1 MSCLPLKSRFTTTW
15 PEQKVT
21 TMGDKAVA
29 KNSDDSVPTEK
40 KLDDLYDLIDG
51 IEIAMLTTRRADG
64 HLVSRPMQT
73 QERESGVDLW
83 FMTNIEAHKLDDLM
97 NDPHVNLAYY
107 NNSSRE
113 WVSVA
118 GIATVSTDRDLVR
131 ELYKPDWKAWLGD
144 DGGERDGSANDP
156 RIALILVEAETVTY
170 MKVTKPK
177 PVVLFEVA
185 KAMVTGSPPKVGS
198 IRNVSDRELRRDAER
213 DSTA

>member
-1 MSCLPLKSRFTTTW
+1 
-15 PEQKVT
+15 
-21 TMGDKAVA
+21 MGDKAVE
-29 KNSDDSVPTEK
+29 KNSDNAVPTAK
-40 KLDDLYDLIDG
+40 NIDDLYALIDG

-83 FMTNIEAHKLDDLM
+83 FMTNVESVKLDDLM

-107 NNSSRE
+107 NNGSRE

-144 DGGERDGSANDP
+144 DGGDRDGSANDP

-185 KAMVTGSPPKVGS
+185 RAMVTGSPANVGS
-198 IRNVSDRELRRDAER
+198 VRTIPVRELRRDAER
-213 DSTA
+213 EGRA